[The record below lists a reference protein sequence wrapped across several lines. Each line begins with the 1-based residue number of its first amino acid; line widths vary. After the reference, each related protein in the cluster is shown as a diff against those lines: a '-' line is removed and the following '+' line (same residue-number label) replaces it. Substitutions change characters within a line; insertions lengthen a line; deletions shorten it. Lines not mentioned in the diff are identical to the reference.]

1 MPQSDADKEFSVMY
15 SEAAKVLHDMHPP
28 HYLAKVNDGENPYI
42 ATKFNVDVTPSLKW
56 FENGKVQDLDLNF

>member
-42 ATKFNVDVTPSLKW
+42 ATKFNVDVTPCLKW
-56 FENGKVQDLDLNF
+56 F